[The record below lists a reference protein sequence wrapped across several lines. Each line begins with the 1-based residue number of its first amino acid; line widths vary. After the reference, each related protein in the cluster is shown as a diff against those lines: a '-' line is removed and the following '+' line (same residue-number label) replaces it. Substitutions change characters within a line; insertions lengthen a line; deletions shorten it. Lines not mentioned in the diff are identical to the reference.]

1 LEYKYRFVGREQ
13 QDELGLN
20 VTAMDFRQYDNALGR
35 FLNPDRLAELA
46 FDQTPYRYA
55 YNNPIFYKDPSGL
68 YEVDANGNIKITDAD
83 EIKKFMGYLNHNQKA
98 SVNDMAEHIFNA
110 DNGYAYELQEVV
122 VVGRSKSSY
131 DKAANNIYNQVQN
144 SLNKISSFSGNVS
157 IGNHEINDFDKGFIG
172 ADPSNM
178 NSASAWTEYAGMHLT
193 KTESLFKHTAQ
204 TSTGWANKASAL
216 KAAKYTAI
224 AGKSLGVAG
233 VLLTAGEDINDGKLG
248 VGTGVKVAIGLAT
261 TFFGGP
267 VVVGY
272 AILDITVGIAT
283 GTTLTDRI
291 ATGIENATKD

>member
-1 LEYKYRFVGREQ
+1 
-13 QDELGLN
+13 
-20 VTAMDFRQYDNALGR
+20 MDYRQYDNALGR
-35 FLNPDRLAELA
+35 FMNPDRLAELA
-46 FDQTPYRYA
+46 FDYTPYRYA
-55 YNNPIFYKDPSGL
+55 YNNPIFFFKDPSGL
-68 YEVDANGNIKITDAD
+68 YEVDGSGNIKITDAD

-110 DNGYAYELQEVV
+110 DNGYSYQLETIVIT
-122 VVGRSKSSY
+122 GRS
-131 DKAANNIYNQVQN
+131 DKAWAKGINQARANQARAANAM
-144 SLNKISSFSGNVS
+144 SSFNGNVS

-178 NSASAWTEYAGMHLT
+178 NSASAWTGYAGMHLT

-224 AGKSLGVAG
+224 AGKSLGVLG
-233 VLLTAGEDINDGKLG
+233 VGLTALEDYNQNGEVG

-267 VVVGY
+267 LVVGY
-272 AILDITVGIAT
+272 AILDITVGVAT

-291 ATGIENATKD
+291 ATGIENATKN